1 MEKHLVDFNSGKSLV
16 WRYFGFWKCGNSVNK
31 DKVVCKICNTE
42 YAYTGNTTTLRKH
55 IMVKHPDKSLT
66 SSEKST
72 QPTISSLMPANRA
85 NLGPLPY
92 AKQQE
97 YNQAICEFLIE
108 DIRPVSTVEG
118 VGFRNLLQK
127 FEPR

>member
-1 MEKHLVDFNSGKSLV
+1 M
-16 WRYFGFWKCGNSVNK
+16 
-31 DKVVCKICNTE
+31 
-42 YAYTGNTTTLRKH
+42 
-55 IMVKHPDKSLT
+55 MVKHPDKPLVPDSQ
-66 SSEKST
+66 KST
-72 QPTISSLMPANRA
+72 QPSITSLMPTNRA

-118 VGFRNLLQK
+118 SGFRNMMQK